1 MYIATTLLFGFAAVN
16 TGNNLIFLIVSA
28 LLAFM
33 AVSGVLGW
41 LNIKG
46 LDLQVSL
53 PDEVYAGLDTL
64 VTLRLTNRKR
74 FFPSFLLTGHLLGNQ
89 AGFDLLERGEE
100 QHGSFLHRF
109 PERGDR
115 MLAAA
120 EISSP
125 FPINFFIRSRWLAL
139 NTTVTVFP
147 TPIAGPLPAGS
158 DGADLHGARV
168 RFVRG
173 HEGDVANIADYTGA
187 EPLKLIHWRL
197 SAKHD
202 ALKVKELTATS
213 REPVILELESL
224 PGKTPEEAI
233 SSAAFLINRLIREH
247 RPVGLKTKGR
257 LTPPA
262 LSRRHR
268 LQLLTELARYDTT

>member
-1 MYIATTLLFGFAAVN
+1 LYIATTLLFGFAAVN
-16 TGNNLIFLIVSA
+16 TGNNLIFLIVAS

-41 LNIKG
+41 LNIKA
-46 LDLQVSL
+46 LELYVSF
-53 PDEVYAGLDTL
+53 PEEVYAGLDTL
-64 VTLRLTNRKR
+64 VTVRMTNRKR
-74 FFPSFLLTGHLLGNQ
+74 LFPAFLLTGHFLGNKVC
-89 AGFDLLERGEE
+89 FDLLERDEE
-100 QHGSFLHRF
+100 QHSSFLHRF

-115 MLAAA
+115 SLAAA

-125 FPINFFIRSRWLAL
+125 FPINFFVRSRWNAL

-147 TPIAGPLPAGS
+147 APVHGPMPAGS
-158 DGADLHGARV
+158 EGVELHGAQA

-173 HEGDVANIADYTGA
+173 HEGDVANISDYTGA

-202 ALKVKELTATS
+202 SLKVKELTATS

-224 PGKTPEEAI
+224 PGKTPEDVL

-247 RPVGLKTKGR
+247 RPVGLKTKAG

-268 LQLLTELARYDTT
+268 LQLLTELARYDKT

>member
-1 MYIATTLLFGFAAVN
+1 LYIATTLLFGFAAVN
-16 TGNNLIFLIVSA
+16 TGNNLIFLIVSS

-46 LDLQVSL
+46 LDLQATL

-64 VTLRLTNRKR
+64 VTVRMTNRKR
-74 FFPSFLLTGHLLGNQ
+74 RFPSFLITGLLLGNRV
-89 AGFDLLERGEE
+89 GFDLLERGEE
-100 QHGSFLHRF
+100 QQSSFLHRF
-109 PERGDR
+109 PARGT
-115 MLAAA
+115 MPLTVA

-125 FPINFFIRSRWLAL
+125 FPINFFVRSRWLAL
-139 NTTVTVFP
+139 DTTVTVFP
-147 TPIAGPLPAGS
+147 APVPGPMPAGG
-158 DGADLHGARV
+158 DGVEMQGSLARS
-168 RFVRG
+168 VRG
-173 HEGDVANIADYTGA
+173 HDGEVANISDYTGA

-213 REPVILELESL
+213 REPVILELDSL
-224 PGKTPEEAI
+224 PGKNLEDVL

-247 RPVGLKTKGR
+247 RPVGLKTNDGM
-257 LTPPA
+257 TPPA